1 MNETIDR
8 LEARDHGEL
17 IAFLDKAFG
26 QPADFPFDKLLPAI
40 YQPDDASMSANF
52 AVRKGGSIVA
62 VIGLFPITWH
72 IGGRK
77 IDAAVVGGVSVA
89 EAFRRQGL
97 MTTMMRHVV
106 DEISRERY
114 QVVLLGG
121 QRQRYLHH
129 GWEKAGICLSYEVT
143 PASLRHTAGS
153 GRLDSVKLVPLS
165 DGSEWTPVLKV
176 MNESRPTWCER
187 STRKFPLHLRNWG
200 NTPYIAMDQ
209 QERPVGYAVL
219 GRDKRLVPEL
229 AAVTGAAAVQI
240 IRSLMEIAGTNCLSV
255 ETDILDV
262 RLIRILEQICESVR
276 PRESGNWRIFDWPN
290 VVETLL
296 LARLGTGAVCEGTVV
311 VGLDDRHIALSISVD
326 SDGPHC
332 EITDTE
338 PDIHGTEAQMVRLL
352 FGPCKP
358 SARSTL
364 PSSAAVLD
372 SWCPLPLALP
382 IQDHG

>member
-153 GRLDSVKLVPLS
+153 GRLDSVKLVPSATVPNGHLC
-165 DGSEWTPVLKV
+165 
-176 MNESRPTWCER
+176 SR
-187 STRKFPLHLRNWG
+187 
-200 NTPYIAMDQ
+200 
-209 QERPVGYAVL
+209 
-219 GRDKRLVPEL
+219 
-229 AAVTGAAAVQI
+229 
-240 IRSLMEIAGTNCLSV
+240 
-255 ETDILDV
+255 
-262 RLIRILEQICESVR
+262 
-276 PRESGNWRIFDWPN
+276 
-290 VVETLL
+290 
-296 LARLGTGAVCEGTVV
+296 
-311 VGLDDRHIALSISVD
+311 
-326 SDGPHC
+326 
-332 EITDTE
+332 
-338 PDIHGTEAQMVRLL
+338 
-352 FGPCKP
+352 
-358 SARSTL
+358 
-364 PSSAAVLD
+364 
-372 SWCPLPLALP
+372 
-382 IQDHG
+382 